1 MRQRTAGA
9 AGRTGP
15 PAGERGSAVAESTM
29 VLGLLALVF
38 LTLVQGA
45 VAVHA
50 RNAMIDAASAGARYG
65 ALADRSA
72 ADGVARTESLL
83 ESGVVSAIGTS
94 VTAENMDEGGVP
106 VLRITVTGR
115 MPLLGFWD
123 SPVEWEV
130 HGHAYRY

>member
-1 MRQRTAGA
+1 
-9 AGRTGP
+9 
-15 PAGERGSAVAESTM
+15 M

-45 VAVHA
+45 VAVHC

-72 ADGVARTESLL
+72 ADGVSRTEHLL
-83 ESGVVSAIGTS
+83 RSGAVSAVGTAVS
-94 VTAENMDEGGVP
+94 AANLEDGGVP
-106 VLRITVTGR
+106 VLRVTVTGR
-115 MPLLGFWD
+115 MPLLGLWD
-123 SPVEWEV
+123 SPIEWEV